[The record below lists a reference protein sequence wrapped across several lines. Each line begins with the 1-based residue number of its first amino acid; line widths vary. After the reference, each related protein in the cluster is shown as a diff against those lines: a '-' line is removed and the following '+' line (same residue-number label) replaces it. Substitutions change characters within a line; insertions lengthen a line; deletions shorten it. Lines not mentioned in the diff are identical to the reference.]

1 MHDIFPNFSCSFR
14 LGFQTSCPNRGSSER
29 GAGSQPT
36 QQLSMAPQG
45 QPPPAPP
52 RHFPQWIRHQGAKKE
67 MDWSP
72 GIRGLVASDKRHN
85 CGHSYWYPVSLPPLN
100 METDTNQLVSF
111 LTKQRPLPV
120 TLGFGKFFSVPERR
134 MTGQNPAPSCSAAY
148 QPRALMIHRVRVS
161 SWLRLV
167 PDSWR

>member
-1 MHDIFPNFSCSFR
+1 MRGGLAPSLPSSCR
-14 LGFQTSCPNRGSSER
+14 WHPRGSS
-29 GAGSQPT
+29 
-36 QQLSMAPQG
+36 
-45 QPPPAPP
+45 PPPP
-52 RHFPQWIRHQGAKKE
+52 RHFPQRTRHQGTKKE

-72 GIRGLVASDKRHN
+72 WIRGLVASDKRHS
-85 CGHSYWYPVSLPPLN
+85 CGHCYWYPVSLPPIN

-134 MTGQNPAPSCSAAY
+134 MTGQHPAPSCSAAY